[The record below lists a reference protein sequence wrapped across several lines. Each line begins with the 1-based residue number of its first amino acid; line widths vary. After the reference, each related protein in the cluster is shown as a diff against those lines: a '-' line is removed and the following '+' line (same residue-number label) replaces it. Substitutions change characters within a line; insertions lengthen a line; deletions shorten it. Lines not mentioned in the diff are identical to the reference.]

1 MGVGVSLMR
10 FKYPA
15 NQGNC
20 DAIVIV
26 ETRFYQIM
34 FSNKMHIFQFKKHEK
49 LNLLDKSS
57 HDVSSFRCLMCIK
70 SSNEQSTFIG
80 KFTFV
85 YKLLV
90 SPLNEFLQPEIM

>member
-34 FSNKMHIFQFKKHEK
+34 FSNKMHIFRFKKH
-49 LNLLDKSS
+49 
-57 HDVSSFRCLMCIK
+57 
-70 SSNEQSTFIG
+70 
-80 KFTFV
+80 
-85 YKLLV
+85 
-90 SPLNEFLQPEIM
+90 

>member
-26 ETRFYQIM
+26 ETRLYQIM
-34 FSNKMHIFQFKKHEK
+34 FSNKMHIFQFKKH
-49 LNLLDKSS
+49 
-57 HDVSSFRCLMCIK
+57 
-70 SSNEQSTFIG
+70 
-80 KFTFV
+80 
-85 YKLLV
+85 
-90 SPLNEFLQPEIM
+90 

>member
-1 MGVGVSLMR
+1 MLKTLFTLYFDEKYSALKTNGYYMGVGVSLMR

-26 ETRFYQIM
+26 ETRLYQIM

-49 LNLLDKSS
+49 LN
-57 HDVSSFRCLMCIK
+57 FCI
-70 SSNEQSTFIG
+70 
-80 KFTFV
+80 
-85 YKLLV
+85 YC
-90 SPLNEFLQPEIM
+90 